1 MKNIERSRRKN
12 VGKIKEL
19 FKSLFRKDTAKRV
32 NPSSVQDLFSEL
44 EELAIKKQRIM
55 HYIEELNIKQEA
67 HKQYENLDPDAV
79 AEINALAQKAKGIE
93 EKKQNLK
100 GRLISTNAAL
110 LRLSQYE
117 DELPDLIKEMQI
129 AEKRRRETESHIFY
143 LQEERSELEEERET
157 LIGGYSF
164 LRGISFVM
172 VVFLSVCLLVAF
184 IFLQV
189 LREKIWFVLSGI
201 VIVMLAF
208 IVILVLTKEKLEKE
222 IKINGILQ
230 QKAVKYLNKSK
241 IKFFHQTQY
250 LEYQYHK
257 LGVDSVAKLEL
268 YYNRYLKNKNNE
280 RIYLQMNDSLN
291 EIEEDI
297 LKILHQKD
305 ILLEDIGDL
314 ADWIL
319 QPKKLNEMKRLDED
333 REKTEEQLQALD
345 TYEEELWK
353 ELSIMATDEELREE
367 IENYLKDYPGENRL
381 DKVQT
386 IA

>member
-1 MKNIERSRRKN
+1 MSR
-12 VGKIKEL
+12 IKEL
-19 FKSLFRKDTAKRV
+19 FKSLFGKNTVKRV
-32 NPSSVQDLFSEL
+32 NPSSVQDLFNEL
-44 EELAIKKQRIM
+44 EELAIKKQRIK
-55 HYIEELNIKQEA
+55 HYIDELNIKQEA
-67 HKQYENLDPDAV
+67 YKQYENLDPDAV
-79 AEINALAQKAKGIE
+79 AQINTLAQKAKSIE

-117 DELPDLIKEMQI
+117 EELPELIKEMQV

-157 LIGGYSF
+157 LISGYSF
-164 LRGISFVM
+164 LKGVSFVV
-172 VVFLSVCLLVAF
+172 VVFLSVCLLVSF

-189 LREKIWFVLSGI
+189 LRERIWFVLSGI
-201 VIVMLAF
+201 VAVMLAF
-208 IVILVLTKEKLEKE
+208 IVILVLTKEKKE
-222 IKINGILQ
+222 IKVNGILQ

-280 RIYLQMNDSLN
+280 RIYLQMNDALS

-333 REKTEEQLQALD
+333 REKTQEQLEALD
-345 TYEEELWK
+345 SYEEEIWK
-353 ELSIMATDEELREE
+353 ELSMMATDEELREE
-367 IENYLKDYPGENRL
+367 IELCLKNYSGENRL

>member
-1 MKNIERSRRKN
+1 MK
-12 VGKIKEL
+12 GIKEL
-19 FKSLFRKDTAKRV
+19 FKTLFKKKDVQSLT
-32 NPSSVQDLFSEL
+32 PSSVQEIFSEL
-44 EELAIKKQRIM
+44 EEIAIKKQRIT
-55 HYIEELNIKQEA
+55 HYIQELNIKEEA

-79 AEINALAQKAKGIE
+79 AQINALAQKAKEIE

-110 LRLSQYE
+110 LRLSKYE
-117 DELPDLIKEMQI
+117 EEIPDLIKEMQG

-143 LQEERSELEEERET
+143 LQEERRELEEERET
-157 LIGGYSF
+157 LISGYKF
-164 LRGISFVM
+164 LKFISFAF
-172 VVFLSVCLLVAF
+172 VVFLGVSLLVSF
-184 IFLQV
+184 VLLQI
-189 LREKIWFVLSGI
+189 LREKVWFILSGI
-201 VIVMLAF
+201 VGIMLTF

-222 IKINGILQ
+222 IKDNGILQ

-250 LEYQYHK
+250 LEFQYHK

-280 RIYLQMNDSLN
+280 RIYLKMNDALN

-319 QPKKLNEMKRLDED
+319 QPKMLNEMKRIEED
-333 REKTEEQLQALD
+333 REKTEEQLMALS

-353 ELSIMATDEELREE
+353 ELSVMALDDELKIE
-367 IENYLKDYPGENRL
+367 IDNYLETYNGENRL
-381 DKVQT
+381 DKFR
-386 IA
+386 AS

>member
-1 MKNIERSRRKN
+1 M
-12 VGKIKEL
+12 GKIKEL

-345 TYEEELWK
+345 AYEEELWK

-367 IENYLKDYPGENRL
+367 IESYLKDYPGENRL
-381 DKVQT
+381 DKIQT
-386 IA
+386 MS

>member
-1 MKNIERSRRKN
+1 MS
-12 VGKIKEL
+12 KIKEL
-19 FKSLFRKDTAKRV
+19 FKSLFGRNTAKRV
-32 NPSSVQDLFSEL
+32 NPSSVQDLFNEL
-44 EELAIKKQRIM
+44 EELSIKKQRIK
-55 HYIEELNIKQEA
+55 HYIDELNIKQEA

-79 AEINALAQKAKGIE
+79 AQINVLAQKAKGIE

-117 DELPDLIKEMQI
+117 DELPELIKEMQV

-157 LIGGYSF
+157 LISGYSF
-164 LRGISFVM
+164 LKGVSFVV
-172 VVFLSVCLLVAF
+172 VVFLSVCLLISF

-189 LREKIWFVLSGI
+189 LRERIWFVLSGI
-201 VIVMLAF
+201 VAVMLAF

-222 IKINGILQ
+222 IRINGTLQ

-280 RIYLQMNDSLN
+280 RIYLQMNDALN

-333 REKTEEQLQALD
+333 REKTEEQLEALD
-345 TYEEELWK
+345 SYEEELWK
-353 ELSIMATDEELREE
+353 ELSMMATDEELREE
-367 IENYLKDYPGENRL
+367 IELCLKNYSGENRL

-386 IA
+386 IS

>member
-1 MKNIERSRRKN
+1 M
-12 VGKIKEL
+12 GKIKEL

>member
-345 TYEEELWK
+345 AYEEELWK

-367 IENYLKDYPGENRL
+367 IESYLKDYPGENRL
-381 DKVQT
+381 DKIQT
-386 IA
+386 MS

>member
-1 MKNIERSRRKN
+1 MSRIRDI
-12 VGKIKEL
+12 V
-19 FKSLFRKDTAKRV
+19 KSLFKKSVIKVD
-32 NPSSVQDLFSEL
+32 NPSSVQDIFSEL
-44 EELAIKKQRIM
+44 EELSIKKQRIT
-55 HYIEELNIKQEA
+55 HYIDELNIKQEA
-67 HKQYENLDPDAV
+67 YKQYENLDPDAV
-79 AEINALAQKAKGIE
+79 AKINALAQKAKGIE

-110 LRLSQYE
+110 MRLSQYE
-117 DELPDLIKEMQI
+117 EEMPELIKEMQV

-143 LQEERSELEEERET
+143 LQEERSELEEEREA
-157 LIGGYSF
+157 LIGGYRFLKGLSF
-164 LRGISFVM
+164 GVI
-172 VVFLSVCLLVAF
+172 VFLCVCLLVSF

-201 VIVMLAF
+201 VAFMLAF

-230 QKAVKYLNKSK
+230 QKAVRFLNKSK

-280 RIYLQMNDSLN
+280 RVYLQMNDALSD
-291 EIEEDI
+291 IEEDI
-297 LKILHQKD
+297 LRILHQKD

-319 QPKKLNEMKRLDED
+319 QPKKLNEMKSIDED
-333 REKTEEQLQALD
+333 REKTEEQLVALT
-345 TYEEELWK
+345 TYEDELWK
-353 ELSIMATDEELREE
+353 ELAIMAMNEETKME
-367 IENYLKDYPGENRL
+367 IDGYLKTFNGENRL
-381 DKVQT
+381 DKFKT